1 MARGKVSAERGGEG
15 VNHSRQMSPRCKSHL
30 AGEKNKSYFKAKR
43 SLVAYLNSY
52 SRAKAEQNPPKTPK
66 PMASG
71 HPRLFLALSRPYP
84 PAAHRLHGLARA
96 RGGFWSCSPLGCVL
110 KIFPRF
116 WWGSVGSQAPLRLAP
131 NSLVL
136 AQKKAMEIQFLE
148 RFFSPEQ
155 RWGGPSLPVLPAA
168 VALPFVQRAGCWRT
182 AFNSLMPN

>member
-116 WWGSVGSQAPLRLAP
+116 WRGSVGSQAPLWLAP

-136 AQKKAMEIQFLE
+136 AQKRRLKSKFWRGSLAPSSAGEDLLSRCSLQLWLCLLC
-148 RFFSPEQ
+148 SEQ
-155 RWGGPSLPVLPAA
+155 AAGGRRSIH
-168 VALPFVQRAGCWRT
+168 
-182 AFNSLMPN
+182 

>member
-52 SRAKAEQNPPKTPK
+52 SRAKAEQNPPETLK

-71 HPRLFLALSRPYP
+71 HPRLFSAPSCPYP
-84 PAAHRLHGLARA
+84 PAARRLH

-116 WWGSVGSQAPLRLAP
+116 WRGSVGSQAPLRLAP

-136 AQKKAMEIQFLE
+136 AQKRRLKSKFWRGSLAPSSAGEDLLSRCSLQLWLCLLC
-148 RFFSPEQ
+148 SEQ
-155 RWGGPSLPVLPAA
+155 AAGGRRSIH
-168 VALPFVQRAGCWRT
+168 
-182 AFNSLMPN
+182 